1 MPILQHLSWI
11 FQNTLTFSLSDGF
24 PSSYG
29 HFVWD
34 PCFFWSTLYIV
45 LIKWSNR
52 NLDLYQIITFQTFS
66 TIGRL
71 VRMQSEAALGGS
83 AFLFRSSMLGSGIKC
98 VRCVPDPIRIVTLP
112 LKLYVPY
119 WVITSVL
126 QLWHRCTSAVTK
138 FGEGHVII
146 DPQSVAVLVSVFIRA
161 FSKYCESFRKIWNIF
176 DTSS

>member
-1 MPILQHLSWI
+1 MDFQVVMAILFEI
-11 FQNTLTFSLSDGF
+11 
-24 PSSYG
+24 P
-29 HFVWD
+29 V
-34 PCFFWSTLYIV
+34 FFWSTLYIV

-83 AFLFRSSMLGSGIKC
+83 AFLFRSSKLGSGIKY
-98 VRCVPDPIRIVTLP
+98 VRCVPDHFKIVTLP

-138 FGEGHVII
+138 FAEGHVTI
-146 DPQSVAVLVSVFIRA
+146 DPQCSSA
-161 FSKYCESFRKIWNIF
+161 SKRFHKGLLKILWKLSQNMKYF
-176 DTSS
+176 WHL

>member
-1 MPILQHLSWI
+1 MDFQVVMAILFEI
-11 FQNTLTFSLSDGF
+11 
-24 PSSYG
+24 P
-29 HFVWD
+29 V
-34 PCFFWSTLYIV
+34 FFWSTLYIV

-83 AFLFRSSMLGSGIKC
+83 AFLFRSSKLGSGIKC

-138 FGEGHVII
+138 FGE